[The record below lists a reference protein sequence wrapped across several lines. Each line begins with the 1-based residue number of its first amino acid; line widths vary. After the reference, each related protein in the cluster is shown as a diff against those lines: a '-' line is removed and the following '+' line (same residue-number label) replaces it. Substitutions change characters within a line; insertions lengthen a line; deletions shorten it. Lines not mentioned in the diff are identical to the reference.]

1 MRHGREIA
9 AIAIPAIVS
18 NITTPVLGLVDIA
31 VAGRIGEAVSIAAI
45 AVGGTM
51 FNLLYWMFNFLR
63 MGTVVFH

>member
-31 VAGRIGEAVSIAAI
+31 VAGRIGEAVFIAAI
-45 AVGGTM
+45 AVG
-51 FNLLYWMFNFLR
+51 LSLI
-63 MGTVVFH
+63 HI

>member
-9 AIAIPAIVS
+9 AIAIPLLFQIL
-18 NITTPVLGLVDIA
+18 PRRVLGLVDIA

-63 MGTVVFH
+63 MGTAV